1 MGRLKIFSGRWGMNL
16 SEEICHKLG
25 ITIGKSSTVKFKNG
39 NSFVKIEEN
48 VRDMDCFLIH
58 CIGENVNDDVMEML
72 IMVDALRRASA
83 DRITVVVPYYFYAR
97 SDKKDQPRISITAR
111 LLADLLESAGIDRV
125 LTMDLHSEQIMG
137 FFKKPVDQ
145 VSGLSVLCQYFSQ
158 KNLENLV
165 VVAPDAGGAKRARSF
180 SWALGADLAIID
192 KKRIGNEDKTISSG
206 IIGDVAGKTAIII
219 DDEIDTGGSIVN
231 SIDLLIEAGA
241 KDVYAACT
249 HPVFSSNCIEK
260 LTQCNAIE
268 VVVTNSVPIR
278 KDYDEKKIVVLT
290 VADVLSKS
298 IDSIHTGT
306 SVSSVLGSYKY

>member
-1 MGRLKIFSGRWGMNL
+1 MVRLKIFSGRWGKSL
-16 SEEICHKLG
+16 SEEICQKLG
-25 ITIGKSSTVKFKNG
+25 VTIGKSSTVKFKNG

-83 DRITVVVPYYFYAR
+83 KRITVVVPYFFYAR

-111 LLADLLESAGIDRV
+111 LLADLLEAAGIDRV

-145 VSGLSVLCQYFSQ
+145 VSGLSVLCQYFAD

-165 VVAPDAGGAKRARSF
+165 VVAPDAGGAKRARTF
-180 SWALGADLAIID
+180 SWALDAGLAIID
-192 KKRIGNEDKTISSG
+192 KKRIGNEDKTVSSG
-206 IIGDVAGKTAIII
+206 IIGDVRDKTAIII

-231 SIDLLIEAGA
+231 SIEMLLEAGA
-241 KDVYAACT
+241 KEVYAACT
-249 HPVFSSNCIEK
+249 HPVFSATAVEK
-260 LTQCNAIE
+260 MQGCKATE

-298 IDSIHTGT
+298 INSIHSGT
-306 SVSSVLGSYKY
+306 SVSSVLDKYKY

>member
-1 MGRLKIFSGRWGMNL
+1 MDRLKIFSGRWGMNL
-16 SEEICHKLG
+16 SKEICQKIG
-25 ITIGKSSTVKFKNG
+25 VTIGKSSTVKFKNG

-83 DRITVVVPYYFYAR
+83 SRITVVVPYYFYAR

-145 VSGLSVLCQYFSQ
+145 VSGLPVLCNYFLQ
-158 KNLENLV
+158 KKLENLV
-165 VVAPDAGGAKRARSF
+165 IVSPDAGGAKRARTF
-180 SWALGADLAIID
+180 SWSLGGELAIID

-206 IIGDVAGKTAIII
+206 IIGDVVGKTAILI

-231 SIDLLIEAGA
+231 SIDLLLEAGA
-241 KDVYAACT
+241 KEVYAACT
-249 HPVFSSNCIEK
+249 HAVFSATAVEK
-260 LTQCNAIE
+260 LSQSSAVEI
-268 VVVTNSVPIR
+268 VVTNSVPVR
-278 KDYDEKKIVVLT
+278 KDYDEKRIIVLS

-298 IDSIHTGT
+298 IGSIHNGT
-306 SVSSVLGSYKY
+306 SVSSVLENYKY